1 MRAGS
6 GGRGG
11 GGGGGSSSSDDDDD
25 GGGGGGGHG
34 GGHAGRRRMKKGRSH
49 GHGLGMGTSDFGEFQ
64 DAAYQMFVEKKAAA
78 DAAGQSSTME
88 AVLEG
93 PLEVRCRHAIF
104 KTATWRKRHVMFSS
118 VDQRLYVCLSAA
130 DGAQK
135 IFEDD
140 VDLAD
145 AKDVLQVLTYL
156 LTY

>member
-6 GGRGG
+6 HRQRGGGGVGGGGG
-11 GGGGGSSSSDDDDD
+11 GGGGGSSCDDDDE
-25 GGGGGGGHG
+25 GGGGGGRR
-34 GGHAGRRRMKKGRSH
+34 HAGRGKGHSQ
-49 GHGLGMGTSDFGEFQ
+49 DFGEFQ
-64 DAAYQMFVEKKAAA
+64 DAAYQMFVEKKAAEE
-78 DAAGQSSTME
+78 AAGQSSTME

-140 VDLAD
+140 VDLTD
-145 AKDVLQVLTYL
+145 AKDVLQVH
-156 LTY
+156 